1 MQSDLLLIIFA
12 LALVLLNGFFV
23 AAEFGLVKLRSTRVK
38 AIAKNYRWIGK
49 ILIKVHKNLDTYLS
63 TCQLGITLT
72 SLGLG
77 WLGEPAFA
85 MLIEPLL
92 SLAGV
97 ESDELVK
104 GISFA
109 AAFFIISYL
118 HIVIGE
124 LVPKSLAIRMS
135 ERLSIW
141 TAPGLYFFYWLM
153 FPAIWVLNQ
162 SANLILHMLNL
173 KSSELSDSN
182 YSSEELKMILRAS
195 RPREEFNA
203 IEWKVLA
210 QAIDF
215 KELVISDLMRPFGE
229 AVALYEADTFAQNL
243 EKMTSHR
250 YSRYPWIGLDS
261 TIKGII
267 HVKDVFVAM
276 AKDNSFNDLESLV
289 RQVELVSPDTHASEL
304 FKRLKKGA
312 PHFTVVGYDD
322 WEPLGFVTLDNLLS
336 ALVGDIRDEFKRS
349 QAEWI
354 TLEDGSLLG
363 KGTVP
368 INTLERTL
376 GIDIVSEEADTVAGL
391 VLWKLAELPA
401 EGQRIPF
408 EQFDVVIKKM
418 AGPKV
423 LLVRVYPNVASNN
436 QD

>member
-1 MQSDLLLIIFA
+1 
-12 LALVLLNGFFV
+12 
-23 AAEFGLVKLRSTRVK
+23 
-38 AIAKNYRWIGK
+38 
-49 ILIKVHKNLDTYLS
+49 
-63 TCQLGITLT
+63 
-72 SLGLG
+72 
-77 WLGEPAFA
+77 
-85 MLIEPLL
+85 
-92 SLAGV
+92 
-97 ESDELVK
+97 
-104 GISFA
+104 
-109 AAFFIISYL
+109 
-118 HIVIGE
+118 
-124 LVPKSLAIRMS
+124 
-135 ERLSIW
+135 
-141 TAPGLYFFYWLM
+141 M